1 MLLCLFQRSMP
12 APSRPSLPWRDACS
26 KPARLSLAYQPMPSY
41 LQPGHAFASDGAVF
55 CGEVEVAV

>member
-41 LQPGHAFASDGAVF
+41 CSLGMPSRQTERCFAGR
-55 CGEVEVAV
+55 